1 MHIISTLIEFYLN
14 LYTQINPIG
23 FIILTCAGSSVVFQR
38 ISNWTGTII
47 GAWSVH
53 TVVGERTF
61 VRCGIQTFIYI
72 CETKIQN
79 NVSFFLFK
87 LSLFNTFASVFKEKE
102 SQLLLD

>member
-72 CETKIQN
+72 CDVKIQN

-87 LSLFNTFASVFKEKE
+87 LSLFNTLTSFFK
-102 SQLLLD
+102 DIT